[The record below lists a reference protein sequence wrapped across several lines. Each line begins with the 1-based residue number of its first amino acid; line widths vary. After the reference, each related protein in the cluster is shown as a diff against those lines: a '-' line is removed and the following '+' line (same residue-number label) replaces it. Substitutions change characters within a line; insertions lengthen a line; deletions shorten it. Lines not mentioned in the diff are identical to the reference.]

1 MLPNRASVTARGNI
15 LGVPKIRRGGYVFL
29 GWVGD
34 HSPRH
39 VHVYRGGK
47 LIVKWDLDH
56 WQPMR
61 GVATARLVRLLREL
75 VQEGK
80 L

>member
-1 MLPNRASVTARGNI
+1 MS
-15 LGVPKIRRGGYVFL
+15 KIRRGGYVFL
-29 GWVGD
+29 AWAGD

-39 VHVYRGGK
+39 VHVYRDGK

-56 WQPMR
+56 WQPMK
-61 GVATARLVRLLREL
+61 GEATARIRRLLSEL